1 LFVKSRY
8 CLDSCYFIDSDF
20 ICVNCNMLAAILEIA
35 WRLTCIDVL
44 LECALSVTR
53 SEPVGLY
60 FKPTFLLS
68 CVLPAV
74 FEIKTLLLLLL
85 LSFE

>member
-1 LFVKSRY
+1 
-8 CLDSCYFIDSDF
+8 
-20 ICVNCNMLAAILEIA
+20 MLAAILEIA

-74 FEIKTLLLLLL
+74 FEIKTFYYIILLFVEKQGRL
-85 LSFE
+85 